1 MEKQKLTNKN
11 SVGRG
16 SGNKKT
22 KPEKK
27 GSGCRACKKIRKD
40 ITICFRTSVDVRNYV
55 ESIAVEKRQSL
66 SYVIESILCQH
77 QKDSGSK
84 LASVTEHRRF
94 SRRYVALPAIVSSE
108 NFQEKSL
115 DSGTVLDVS
124 LGGLRF
130 AIPKK
135 PSSDV
140 ALYDQNKEYNV
151 FFTLPEQNRS
161 IAVRCKTQH
170 ISNVSDE
177 VHIGAAF
184 VDADFNCYQNL
195 QNYLI

>member
-1 MEKQKLTNKN
+1 MENLNLSN
-11 SVGRG
+11 SVGK
-16 SGNKKT
+16 SNGNKKS
-22 KPEKK
+22 KPDRK
-27 GSGCRACKKIRKD
+27 GNGCRACKKIRKD

-77 QKDSGSK
+77 QKDSGSTIT
-84 LASVTEHRRF
+84 SVTERRRF
-94 SRRYVALPAIVSSE
+94 SRRHVALPAIVSSE
-108 NFQEKSL
+108 NFQEKGF

-124 LGGLRF
+124 LGGLCF

-135 PSSDV
+135 PSSDITP
-140 ALYDQNKEYNV
+140 YDQSKEYNV
-151 FFTLPEQNRS
+151 FFTLPDQNRS

-184 VDADFNCYQNL
+184 VDADFNSCQNL
-195 QNYLI
+195 QKYLV